1 MCLLFRTGDVKIM
14 QELSTRHPRPELKRT
29 TPLFI
34 AAQHNQLEMVEFLLQ
49 QEKEENKRRRK
60 TGEREEN
67 KRTCD
72 MNGVTP
78 LLIAIKEGNLEIVD
92 MLLVE
97 ALVQEISS
105 QGAKRVKERC
115 QKTEWGKKM
124 YTMACEAIRD
134 DEDGNDRKM
143 RESTESQTLRAPNID
158 EKDNE
163 DRNVLHYTFMSRK
176 PEEMTM
182 KIKDFIQATCESSD
196 QKLMDLLTAKD
207 LNEDTPLHQLAEQ
220 TFDLEVFRKIFTDM
234 TEAGL
239 RVLECFW
246 KNSRRQSPLHVAA
259 ANPMNSA
266 FVQATLDLDEDKIEQ
281 LLFEK
286 DEYSNT
292 PLHLATRSKRVDIP
306 PLLKFVKEKTKEPV
320 RYLTT
325 KNIKGWTPFSCAVAI
340 GSIDMVRYMGQG
352 LNFDERKML
361 VNQADSKNTSPLH
374 VAAKYGHVDVFNLLL
389 EHGADIKRLGPDQHT
404 PLEVA
409 IERDQRGII
418 RNIIEGPH
426 WETAFQTPTAS
437 KSSELDTPLRNLIR
451 RFPDLAEEFLDKC
464 CTVEKVDNQEEVIDM
479 KYDFI
484 EDTHSY
490 AKFGKEKD
498 DSETMFCL
506 KDEVKE
512 IQKRDENHPF
522 VALAKQRHVKLDRL
536 EDPYEVPIINHPLMI
551 MAKERRVDLLQ
562 HPLCLAITLK
572 KWNKYGR
579 DLYFF
584 QLAFYIVFLTAL
596 NVFILTSDSPL
607 DNPEDFKHC
616 SGQFFGETVN
626 VAEEL
631 GSSVQLSCSMTNS
644 TSGMPLECS
653 GMFFNYSANIEEPEP
668 ENRFPWVPEVNAIS
682 RYVLLVMNVLRV
694 IFFFVN
700 KEYKAVLNQLKT
712 FHWKNPTLPTVF
724 LFDALVYSLAIVVT
738 THNFVLPPSCYHFQ
752 VCAVTITL
760 AWMNLL
766 LNMRLLYGIGKY
778 IILFQDVIYTFL
790 AVSIVFV
797 IMITGF
803 AFSFHLLLSTR
814 EEFRYP
820 HDAMMKTFL
829 MMSGIIS

>member
-1 MCLLFRTGDVKIM
+1 MYIRICSSFMRLLFRTGDVNIM
-14 QELSTRHPRPELKRT
+14 RALCTRHPRPELKRT

-34 AAQHNQLEMVEFLLQ
+34 AAQHNQAEMVEFLLQ

-97 ALVQEISS
+97 SYI
-105 QGAKRVKERC
+105 C
-115 QKTEWGKKM
+115 
-124 YTMACEAIRD
+124 
-134 DEDGNDRKM
+134 
-143 RESTESQTLRAPNID
+143 ID

-220 TFDLEVFRKIFTDM
+220 TFDLEVFRKIFTDL

-409 IERDQRGII
+409 IERDQRAII

-426 WETAFQTPTAS
+426 WETAFQSPTAS

-506 KDEVKE
+506 QGEVTE
-512 IQKRDENHPF
+512 IQKSKRDENHPF
-522 VALAKQRHVKLDRL
+522 VALAKQRHVNLDRL
-536 EDPYEVPIINHPLMI
+536 EDPYEVPIMNHPLMI

-584 QLAFYIVFLTAL
+584 QLTFYIVFLTAL

-607 DNPEDFKHC
+607 DNPGNFEHC
-616 SGQFFGETVN
+616 SGQFFEETVN
-626 VAEEL
+626 MAEEL
-631 GSSVQLSCSMTNS
+631 GSSVQLSCSVTNS
-644 TSGMPLECS
+644 TSGMPLECK

-668 ENRFPWVPEVNAIS
+668 ENRFPWVPEVNAPF

-738 THNFVLPPSCYHFQ
+738 THNFVFLPSCYHFQ

-829 MMSGIIS
+829 MMSGNIL